1 MKRMGRVALGAA
13 LVGLA
18 ATAGV
23 GIIET
28 SAQSGDIKAVMRVES
43 EGQPAME
50 MDYYLG
56 ENRMRMDMSDEVS
69 LISISGDSPSM
80 YMVQHPQQ
88 SSIEWGAQQLQMMQ
102 QMMQQMPGITDQAND
117 MFDTTQVEFQQTGAT
132 DQIGAWNVF
141 EVEMTD
147 PNGERGSL
155 WLTTDTDTG
164 LFEVMARVA
173 DAASIMSSPIG
184 GSGMSLEFLQFQT
197 VAQAQGLPAGRVV
210 RIVSDDANGATTIT
224 LTEVEPGPLPS
235 GTFEPPAGYT
245 QMQMPSIP
253 GFPG

>member
-1 MKRMGRVALGAA
+1 MKRMGQVVLSGA
-13 LVGLA
+13 LVWIG
-18 ATAGV
+18 ATAGPGV
-23 GIIET
+23 IGT

-43 EGQPAME
+43 AGQPAME

-56 ENRMRMDMSDEVS
+56 ENRMRMDMSEEVS

-80 YMVQHPQQ
+80 YMVQHPEQRY
-88 SSIEWGAQQLQMMQ
+88 IEWGAQQLQMMQ

-117 MFDTTQVEFQQTGAT
+117 MFDTAQVEFQQTGAT
-132 DQIGAWNVF
+132 EQIGPWSAF

-164 LFEVMARVA
+164 LFEVMLRVA
-173 DAASIMSSPIG
+173 DAASIMSSPMG
-184 GSGMSLEFLQFQT
+184 GGMSLEFLQFQS

-210 RIVSDDANGATTIT
+210 RIVSDDTNGATTIT
-224 LTEVEPGPLPS
+224 LTTVEPGPLPS

-245 QMQMPSIP
+245 QMEMPSIP

>member
-1 MKRMGRVALGAA
+1 MNRMGRVALGGA

-18 ATAGV
+18 TTAGLGIV
-23 GIIET
+23 GT
-28 SAQSGDIKAVMRVES
+28 SAQSGDIRAVMRVES
-43 EGQPAME
+43 AGQPAME

-56 ENRMRMDMSDEVS
+56 ENRMRMDMSEAVS
-69 LISISGDSPSM
+69 LISISGDSPTM

-88 SSIEWGAQQLQMMQ
+88 RYIEWGAQQLQMMQ
-102 QMMQQMPGITDQAND
+102 QMMQQMPGVTDQAND
-117 MFDTTQVEFQQTGAT
+117 MFDTTQLVFQQTGAT
-132 DQIGAWNVF
+132 DQIGPWNAF

-147 PNGERGSL
+147 PDGERGSL

-164 LFEVMARVA
+164 LFEVMVRVA
-173 DAASIMSSPIG
+173 DAASIMSSPMG
-184 GSGMSLEFLQFQT
+184 GGMSLDFLQFQT

-210 RIVSDDANGATTIT
+210 RIVYDDDNGATTIT
-224 LTEVEPGPLPS
+224 LTEVDPGPLPND
-235 GTFEPPAGYT
+235 TFEPPAGYT